1 MMAVIIDTI
10 LYSARIDKSV
20 VNVPVPAIKGKA
32 KGITE
37 AVAGI
42 LSFEI

>member
-1 MMAVIIDTI
+1 MAIIIDNK
-10 LYSARIDKSV
+10 LYSALIESKV

-32 KGITE
+32 KGITD

-42 LSFEI
+42 VSLEI